1 MWCFDAGV
9 VYPSLNSRIIPC
21 LTCRT
26 ECTVTSIQFLS
37 TNPLSY
43 HIQPSMHQHLSF
55 DTTLDYSQSK
65 PRDKKRGNK
74 RQEER
79 NEQQREERT
88 KRGKDEEMKG
98 RREERTK
105 RETRRTAHTHLHAI
119 QHSNEPPTHLPT
131 TLHLPNPAQHPTPLP
146 SFQNQRR
153 CHKTQLQL
161 DTSRLDKNKRQCGSA
176 TRSLQPD
183 VDGIAR
189 AGRWVVV
196 RATRRGKGSSAMAA
210 VWMPGRVEMA
220 CHRMRGI

>member
-88 KRGKDEEMKG
+88 KRGKDEERKG

-119 QHSNEPPTHLPT
+119 QHSNEPPTYHVTSPQPSATPDTTAELSKPT
-131 TLHLPNPAQHPTPLP
+131 TM
-146 SFQNQRR
+146 SQN
-153 CHKTQLQL
+153 TA
-161 DTSRLDKNKRQCGSA
+161 A
-176 TRSLQPD
+176 TRHKQ
-183 VDGIAR
+183 
-189 AGRWVVV
+189 AGQKQTSV
-196 RATRRGKGSSAMAA
+196 RVRDA
-210 VWMPGRVEMA
+210 
-220 CHRMRGI
+220 